1 MYQKGKT
8 VLMMI
13 VVSIKCRT
21 IYDVPRFEVYRLV
34 GWLAVH
40 TQNCIW
46 SGGFVKVWSLKRKCA
61 CALWTQRNL
70 QTTPTFCWY
79 KGIVSKKDTAVWYWL
94 IWQFCVKQ
102 ELTVVHWHGKMI
114 LKWATHSGNYCPDK
128 QRAHSSYWSYVGKM
142 LREQYHA
149 WVDLSQ
155 ACLEMKAYLELVET
169 VNLVQPTLKT
179 SCHTSESS
187 SRCSKEWIRRCSE
200 EGVSMNPRDK
210 GTEKPK
216 QSPAHNGGTWFLFHF
231 WRDNHESNNLW
242 IEFAAISP
250 VAQLFEKEFLAT
262 ICWSTGRGRTTL
274 VNECQ
279 VWVPPSPS
287 PKSSCNEAE
296 KHWTWWVRLP
306 KRVLRC
312 AQI

>member
-1 MYQKGKT
+1 MAKWFLNGQHILATT
-8 VLMMI
+8 VLISKERTAAIGAMLA
-13 VVSIKCRT
+13 KCCENNTTLEWTWVR
-21 IYDVPRFEVYRLV
+21 P
-34 GWLAVH
+34 
-40 TQNCIW
+40 
-46 SGGFVKVWSLKRKCA
+46 
-61 CALWTQRNL
+61 ALRWRHN
-70 QTTPTFCWY
+70 
-79 KGIVSKKDTAVWYWL
+79 
-94 IWQFCVKQ
+94 
-102 ELTVVHWHGKMI
+102 
-114 LKWATHSGNYCPDK
+114 
-128 QRAHSSYWSYVGKM
+128 
-142 LREQYHA
+142 
-149 WVDLSQ
+149 
-155 ACLEMKAYLELVET
+155 LELVET